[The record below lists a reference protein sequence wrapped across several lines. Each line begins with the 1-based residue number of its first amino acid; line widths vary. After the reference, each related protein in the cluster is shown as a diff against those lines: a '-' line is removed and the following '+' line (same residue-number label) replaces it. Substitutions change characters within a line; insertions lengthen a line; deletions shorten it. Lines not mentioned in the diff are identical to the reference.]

1 MQREKNMNSELENAF
16 NKELN
21 IIKNDFYYQQL
32 EIPLRDSIRL
42 IRLDISYTPLEILS
56 GDSYSIR
63 KSYDDKI
70 VFFLV
75 DAMGKG
81 VSASLTATIT
91 TSLLNYI
98 FEQMQKKQN
107 FHFKRWIQKYI
118 DFIKHELLDNEMLS
132 IVFGMF
138 NKRTAKISYA
148 SFGMPAI
155 LLKTVSDDFI
165 KLKSNNMP
173 ISQFTEDFQT
183 SKFDVKNVKK
193 VLIYTDGLCE
203 NRLSN
208 GEFYKNYMYEDFLEA
223 ECISDFLNK
232 VQGRFKV
239 SQDDRAFFYIDTL
252 DLYKNWKEYKIHGSR
267 EEITTVLNSIKEA
280 LDKEQAKPKEASEVI
295 LAMSEVLLNAVEHGI
310 YGIDKATKAKLIE
323 DGIFDESLDMLECQN
338 TDKYIDIVFNIEM
351 TRRGKLFRA
360 KITDPGQ
367 GFDVCSL
374 RQLVVN
380 PKSFNG
386 RGIMIIKKLL
396 DRFYYNEKGNSITIR
411 KLILPL

>member
-1 MQREKNMNSELENAF
+1 MNSELENAF

-32 EIPLRDSIRL
+32 ELPLENPSRI
-42 IRLDISYTPLEILS
+42 IRLDISYTPMEILS

-81 VSASLTATIT
+81 VSASLTATAT

-98 FEQMQKKQN
+98 FEQMQKKHN
-107 FHFKRWIQKYI
+107 FKFRRWIQRYI
-118 DFIKHELLDNEMLS
+118 SFIKHELLDNEMLS

-138 NKRTAKISYA
+138 NKKTAKISYA

-155 LLKTVSDDFI
+155 LIKPQRGDLL

-173 ISQFTEDFQT
+173 ISKYVEDFRVE
-183 SKFDVKNVKK
+183 KIDVKNVEKI
-193 VLIYTDGLCE
+193 LIYTDGLCE
-203 NRLSN
+203 NRLAN
-208 GEFYKNYMYEDFLEA
+208 GEFYKSSMYKDFTDS
-223 ECISDFLNK
+223 ECVSDFIEK
-232 VQGRFKV
+232 IQMRFEKA
-239 SQDDRAFFYIDTL
+239 QDDRAFFYINTL
-252 DLYKNWKEYKIHGSR
+252 NIRKNWKYYKIKGSR
-267 EEITTVLNSIKEA
+267 EEINAILNDVKEVLQKY
-280 LDKEQAKPKEASEVI
+280 DAKPKESSEII
-295 LAMSEVLLNAVEHGI
+295 LAMSEILLNAVEHGI
-310 YGIDKATKAKLIE
+310 YGIDKILKSKLIE
-323 DGIFDESLDMLECQN
+323 EGTFDECLDELEIN
-338 TDKYIDIVFNIEM
+338 NNDKFINVFFDVKR
-351 TRRGKLFRA
+351 TKRGKLFRA
-360 KITDPGQ
+360 KVIDPGE

-374 RQLVVN
+374 RQLVIN

-396 DRFYYNEKGNSITIR
+396 DRFYYNEKGNSITVR
-411 KLILPL
+411 KLISSL

>member
-32 EIPLRDSIRL
+32 ELPLENPSRI
-42 IRLDISYTPLEILS
+42 IRLDISYTPMEILS

-81 VSASLTATIT
+81 VSASLTATTT

-98 FEQMQKKQN
+98 FEQMQKKRN
-107 FHFKRWIQKYI
+107 FKLSRLIQKYI
-118 DFIKHELLDNEMLS
+118 EFIQHELLDNEMLS

-138 NKRTAKISYA
+138 SKKTAKISYA

-155 LLKTVSDDFI
+155 LIKPQRGELV

-173 ISQFTEDFQT
+173 INKYVKDFKIE
-183 SKFDVKNVKK
+183 KFDVKNVEKI
-193 VLIYTDGLCE
+193 LIYTDGLCE
-203 NRLSN
+203 NKLSN
-208 GEFYKNYMYEDFLEA
+208 GEFYKNYMYQDFIDS
-223 ECISDFLNK
+223 ECVSDFIEK
-232 VQGRFKV
+232 IQTRFEKA
-239 SQDDRAFFYIDTL
+239 QDDRAFFYINTL
-252 DLYKNWKEYKIHGSR
+252 NIRKNWQYHKIKGTRKEINFILS
-267 EEITTVLNSIKEA
+267 EIKKFLQKYNV
-280 LDKEQAKPKEASEVI
+280 KPKESSEII
-295 LAMSEVLLNAVEHGI
+295 LAMSELLLNAVEHGI
-310 YGIDKATKAKLIE
+310 YGIDKTLKSKLIE
-323 DGIFDESLDMLECQN
+323 EGTFDECLDVLEEKN
-338 TDKYIDIVFNIEM
+338 EDKLINIFFDVKC
-351 TRRGKLFRA
+351 TKKGKLFCA
-360 KITDPGQ
+360 KVIDPGE

-374 RQLVVN
+374 RQLDIN

-396 DRFYYNEKGNSITIR
+396 DRFYYNEKGNSITVR
-411 KLILPL
+411 KLISSL